1 MFYGGEEM
9 MKKMLKRT
17 IAIGLSVALAVT
29 GVKADGICKV
39 KADDQK
45 EVRSETKIT
54 AQQKKGSRKR
64 GQRNLRK
71 IRANKREKRKE
82 QKRNG
87 SKRDKEFK
95 NCKFNNIFIK

>member
-39 KADDQK
+39 KAEDQK
-45 EVRSETKIT
+45 ETI
-54 AQQKKGSRKR
+54 
-64 GQRNLRK
+64 
-71 IRANKREKRKE
+71 
-82 QKRNG
+82 
-87 SKRDKEFK
+87 
-95 NCKFNNIFIK
+95 